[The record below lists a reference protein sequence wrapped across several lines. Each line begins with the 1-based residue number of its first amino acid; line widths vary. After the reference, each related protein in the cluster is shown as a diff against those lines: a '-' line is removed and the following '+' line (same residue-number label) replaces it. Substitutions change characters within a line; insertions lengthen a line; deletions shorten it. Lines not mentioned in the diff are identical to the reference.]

1 MPWFDETFFA
11 SIVSNVLLGNGM
23 IPEVTASVTNQKEV
37 TLYGPAFFYSAA
49 LWSKVFGFKMIKYRF
64 FVFLSGIASLLF
76 TYLCAQ
82 KLVKK
87 SSFISKYLF
96 ALVLFTDIFWG
107 MALHEGRMD
116 TFAIAFAMAGF
127 YLYLGENKFVVKTIF
142 IGLLF
147 SIALLSTPRSIIT
160 LLPIGIYI
168 FIGELKLKNWQILF
182 TILLTVIIAY
192 FCWIFFYFGSI
203 AGFINSF
210 THFSTD
216 TNQNG
221 VNQYFGVDF
230 FYIPVIVKPL
240 LLIATML
247 LLLAIIKSKGLIK
260 SHLREFIAF
269 GIGIIFHYCFVT
281 DFGPYGIYI
290 MPLVFM
296 LLYICFTSFYF
307 GNVGIVVLII
317 CNLSYWSLKGVYI
330 FKTLDARNEQTAIDF
345 IKKHIPEGSK
355 IIGDAQYYYIAKAN
369 NCKYEYIDKYGS
381 IENRYIAQSK
391 NYDYQYIVISEQEVN
406 RCTYALNY
414 YQSKDQLI
422 EIAKLEYPPITI
434 PFISNFDA
442 KGYACKIYK
451 KVNDK

>member
-11 SIVSNVLLGNGM
+11 SIVSNVLFEKGM

-37 TLYGPAFFYSAA
+37 TLYGPGFFYSAA
-49 LWSKVFGFKMIKYRF
+49 LWCKVFGFKMINYRF
-64 FVFLSGIASLLF
+64 FVFVSGVASLFF
-76 TYLCAQ
+76 TYLCSQ
-82 KLVKK
+82 KFVKN

-96 ALVLFTDIFWG
+96 AVVLFTDIFWG

-116 TFAIAFAMAGF
+116 IYAIAFAMAGF
-127 YLYLGENKFVVKTIF
+127 YLYLSENKSIFKSIF
-142 IGLLF
+142 IGILF

-168 FIGELKLKNWQILF
+168 LIGELKLKNWQMLF
-182 TILLTVIIAY
+182 TVILTVIVAY
-192 FCWIFFYFGSI
+192 FCWVFFYFGSI
-203 AGFINSF
+203 AGFINSY

-216 TNQNG
+216 VNQKG
-221 VNQYFGVDF
+221 LNQYFGVDF

-240 LLIATML
+240 LLVASL
-247 LLLAIIKSKGLIK
+247 LLLIAIVKNKGLIK
-260 SHLREFIAF
+260 SYLREFISF

-290 MPLVFM
+290 MPFVFM
-296 LLYICFTSFYF
+296 LMYICSTSFEF
-307 GNVGIVVLII
+307 GKVGIVVLII

-330 FKTLDARNEQTAIDF
+330 FKTLEARNEQTAIDF
-345 IKKHIPEGSK
+345 IKKHIPKGSN

-381 IENRYIAQSK
+381 IEERYLAQSK
-391 NYDYQYIVISEQEVN
+391 IFDYQYIIISEQEAK
-406 RCTYALNY
+406 RCIYALNFY
-414 YQSKDQLI
+414 KNKDQLI
-422 EIAKLEYPPITI
+422 EVASLTYPQVKV

-442 KGYACKIYK
+442 KGYACKVYK
-451 KVNDK
+451 RVR

>member
-37 TLYGPAFFYSAA
+37 TLYGPAYFYSAA
-49 LWSKVFGFKMIKYRF
+49 LWCKVFGFKMINYRF
-64 FVFLSGIASLLF
+64 FVFVSGVVSLIF

-96 ALVLFTDIFWG
+96 AVVLFTDIFWG
-107 MALHEGRMD
+107 MAQHEGRMD
-116 TFAIAFAMAGF
+116 TFPISFAMAGF
-127 YLYLGENKFVVKTIF
+127 YLYLSENKSVVKTIF

-160 LLPIGIYI
+160 LLPITIYI
-168 FIGELKLKNWQILF
+168 FIGEMKLKNWQMLF
-182 TILLTVIIAY
+182 TVISIVIVVY

-203 AGFINSF
+203 EAFINSYTQF
-210 THFSTD
+210 GTD
-216 TNQNG
+216 LNQKG

-240 LLIATML
+240 LLIASL
-247 LLLAIIKSKGLIK
+247 LLIIVIIKSKGIINNYLKEI
-260 SHLREFIAF
+260 IAF
-269 GIGIIFHYCFVT
+269 GIGILFHYCFVT
-281 DFGPYGIYI
+281 DYGPYGIYI
-290 MPLVFM
+290 MPIVFM
-296 LLYICFTSFYF
+296 LMYICYTSFEL

-317 CNLSYWSLKGVYI
+317 CNVSYWSLKGVYI
-330 FKTLDARNEQTAIDF
+330 FKTLESRNEQTAIDF
-345 IKKHIPEGSK
+345 IKNHIPPRSN

-381 IENRYIAQSK
+381 IDERYLAHSK
-391 NYDYQYIVISEQEVN
+391 KYDYQYIIISEQEAN
-406 RCTYALNY
+406 RCIYALNFY
-414 YQSKDQLI
+414 KNKDQLI
-422 EIAKLEYPPITI
+422 EIANLTYPVVKI
-434 PFISNFDA
+434 PLISNFDA
-442 KGYACKIYK
+442 KGYACKVYK
-451 KVNDK
+451 RVK